1 MPLDLSLLPL
11 DIAVIL
17 GLYFELQLNLF
28 ELFSVDFFT
37 PFTHSYRSEAGNV
50 PIAELRASQ
59 EFRGAAVFVA
69 YKLF

>member
-37 PFTHSYRSEAGNV
+37 PFTHSYRSKAGNI
-50 PIAELRASQ
+50 PIA
-59 EFRGAAVFVA
+59 
-69 YKLF
+69 